1 MVTNLIYYSML
12 RFHVGEEFLEMNYEK
27 KISQEVHKML
37 MLQYTVH
44 TVNIQISRGSFRRS
58 LKTESNANEQTWK
71 AETEYLYW
79 K

>member
-1 MVTNLIYYSML
+1 MK
-12 RFHVGEEFLEMNYEK
+12 K